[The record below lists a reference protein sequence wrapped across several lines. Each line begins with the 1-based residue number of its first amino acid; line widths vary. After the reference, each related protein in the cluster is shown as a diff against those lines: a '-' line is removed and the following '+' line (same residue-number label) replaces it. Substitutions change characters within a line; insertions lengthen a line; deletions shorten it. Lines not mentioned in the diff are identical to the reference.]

1 MSSVSGTNGFK
12 SSYIILFVKAVHGF
26 LSVSLSP
33 LSLPHIH
40 LQMMTT
46 RHQQIS
52 MILIWEVFRS
62 WSCFAI

>member
-52 MILIWEVFRS
+52 MILI
-62 WSCFAI
+62 